1 MIFLRPVHLEE
12 ACALKA
18 AHPDATV
25 IAGGT
30 DVMVGVNF
38 GHAKP
43 TALLDLSG
51 LAQLKTWSRAGDE
64 IRLGAGMPYSRI
76 IDELGAQ
83 LPGLAQAART
93 VGSPQI
99 RNRATVGGN
108 LGTAS
113 PAGDALPPLLA
124 ARASIEIM
132 SVRGQRTVA
141 VRDFFLGPGRSVL
154 DPDEIIVSIRVP
166 ATAGY
171 EQFAKLG
178 PRNAMVIAV
187 ASVAVRLDPQ
197 RRTVGAA
204 IGSAAPT
211 PVSAVAAEEFAAAEL
226 DWSKRGELPA
236 AVAAHFAELAA
247 GATSPIDDVRGTAAY
262 RRHAVA
268 VLARRTLG
276 WAWQQYRR
284 S

>member
-1 MIFLRPVHLEE
+1 V
-12 ACALKA
+12 
-18 AHPDATV
+18 
-25 IAGGT
+25 
-30 DVMVGVNF
+30 
-38 GHAKP
+38 
-43 TALLDLSG
+43 
-51 LAQLKTWSRAGDE
+51 
-64 IRLGAGMPYSRI
+64 PYSRI

-93 VGSPQI
+93 IGSPQI

-124 ARASIEIM
+124 ARASIEVA
-132 SVRGQRTVA
+132 SVRGQRAVA

-154 DPDEIIVSIRVP
+154 EPDEIIVSVRVP
-166 ATAGY
+166 VTAGY
-171 EQFAKLG
+171 ERFAKLG

-187 ASVAVRLDPQ
+187 GSVAVRLNPQ

-226 DWSKRGELPA
+226 NWSGHDGLPA
-236 AVAAHFAELAA
+236 GVASRFAELAVD
-247 GATSPIDDVRGTAAY
+247 ATSPIDDVRGTAAY
-262 RRHAVA
+262 RQHAVA
-268 VLARRTLG
+268 VLARRTLA

-284 S
+284 SQQ